1 MEISHINEA
10 NWRNKMEE
18 QRFQRLRWNSPWL
31 ILHAPAVAF
40 GTWCL
45 LQQIWNGFLLGTTIA
60 GLIFVGIGLTVCL
73 CCLETVHMGEREVQ
87 LKLGPIILRRIP
99 VVMIQTMV
107 RTYVTVGKG
116 GSLGESLIILSL
128 RSVKELRKRGGNTL
142 VGLDSYY
149 DTHFFCG
156 FMPRSEGLWL
166 YYSKERM
173 EQLQA
178 ALPGVTEFKRR

>member
-1 MEISHINEA
+1 
-10 NWRNKMEE
+10 MEE

-31 ILHAPAVAF
+31 ILYAPAVAF

-73 CCLETVHMGEREVQ
+73 CCLETVHIGETEVQ

-99 VVMIQTMV
+99 TATVQSLV
-107 RTYVTVGKG
+107 RTYVYIGRG
-116 GSLGESLIILSL
+116 ESLGESLIILSL
-128 RSVKELRKRGGNTL
+128 YSEEELHKRDKGLHANADDFYNTHL
-142 VGLDSYY
+142 
-149 DTHFFCG
+149 FCG
-156 FMPRSEGLWL
+156 IMPRSEGLWL

-178 ALPGVTEFKRR
+178 ALPGVTEFTRR